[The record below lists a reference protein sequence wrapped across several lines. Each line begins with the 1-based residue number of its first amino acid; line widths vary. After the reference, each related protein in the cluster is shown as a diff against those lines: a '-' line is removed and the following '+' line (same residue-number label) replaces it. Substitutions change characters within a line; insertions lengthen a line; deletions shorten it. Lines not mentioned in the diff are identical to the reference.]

1 MKDKELRFKLNKLG
15 MINCHDDGD
24 LYGDSFIPSAVHSI
38 GRLEKQV
45 ENQLTIITAL
55 LLHLD
60 LKIEDGLR
68 LVENED

>member
-15 MINCHDDGD
+15 MINCHDNGD
-24 LYGDSFIPSAVHSI
+24 LYGDSFLPFHSI
-38 GRLEKQV
+38 GRLEERV